1 MSEQNGRESITAGEA
16 EKAGKIFKLRRLR
29 RQRMGLLIRAHLQAV
44 LDDAQEIVSRRQF
57 VACRA
62 IYPPASRERR
72 KRRDRAA
79 VAQYI
84 VAPAGNEL
92 LGLHEELD
100 LANTAAA
107 DLDVMPLD
115 CDFAV
120 AAVDV
125 NLLLHRMH
133 VGDRREIQIFAPD
146 EGGKLADEFG
156 AGVKVAGAG
165 ARLDQRCA
173 FPSLAPAFV
182 IVERRVRR
190 YRNLGRRWIRSQP

>member
-1 MSEQNGRESITAGEA
+1 
-16 EKAGKIFKLRRLR
+16 
-29 RQRMGLLIRAHLQAV
+29 MGLLIRAHLQAV

-72 KRRDRAA
+72 KRRDRAP

-100 LANTAAA
+100 LANAAAA
-107 DLDVMPLD
+107 DFDVMPLD
-115 CDFAV
+115 GDFAV

-125 NLLLHRMH
+125 NLLLHRVH
-133 VGDRREIQIFAPD
+133 VGDRGEIEIFSPD
-146 EGGKLADEFG
+146 EGGQFTDEFG
-156 AGVKVAGAG
+156 AGVKVAGTG
-165 ARLDQRCA
+165 ARLDQRGTL
-173 FPSLAPAFV
+173 PGLAPAFV

-190 YRNLGRRWIRSQP
+190 YCNLCRRWIGPQSQVDAKNITVARCVPAKA